1 MIALNKRKFGSIFF
15 VSMFIMALLVS
26 SAIPAFAQPLAAQKT
41 SRLAY
46 HDEWR
51 KLWEDHITWTR
62 VVILGILDGLPGTNA
77 YVDRLLQ
84 NPGDMAAA
92 LKPYYG
98 EQADVLGGLITDHL
112 TIAAELLTAAKNG
125 DTAGFNDA
133 KTRWYANAH
142 DIAVQMNKMN
152 PQFWPLAETEQM
164 WDVHLDATLDE
175 ATANLTGNYTAEVA
189 AYDKVHDLALEMADF
204 FSNGVMLQFPN
215 RFSGSI
221 H

>member
-98 EQADVLGGLITDHL
+98 DQADVLGGLITDHL

-133 KTRWYANAH
+133 KARWYANAH

>member
-98 EQADVLGGLITDHL
+98 DQADVLGGLITDHL

-175 ATANLTGNYTAEVA
+175 ATANLSGQYTAEVA